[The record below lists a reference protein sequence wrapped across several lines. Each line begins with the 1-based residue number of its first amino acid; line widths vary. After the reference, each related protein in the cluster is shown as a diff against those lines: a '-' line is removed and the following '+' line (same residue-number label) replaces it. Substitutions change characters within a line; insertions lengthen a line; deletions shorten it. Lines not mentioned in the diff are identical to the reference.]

1 MATNFLNS
9 LSSFD
14 PSKTMDFGSDIT
26 PVMAAT
32 DNGNFIR
39 AYIDSENDI
48 NMKKALDDIETGKEK
63 AKLGIMFGDQ
73 IQGILD
79 STSTLSNL
87 TGLVS
92 TVASLGP
99 GLFGGGGGV
108 PDPSG
113 LNAMAGSGV
122 GQASITPGID
132 AWKPTMPA
140 LNPYAGMT

>member
-14 PSKTMDFGSDIT
+14 PSTTMDFGSDIT

-39 AYIDSENDI
+39 AYIDSENDF

-63 AKLGIMFGDQ
+63 AKLGIMFDDQ
-73 IQGILD
+73 IQGIQD
-79 STSTLSNL
+79 STSTLSGL
-87 TGLVS
+87 TDLVS
-92 TVASLGP
+92 LGASLGP
-99 GLFGGGGGV
+99 GLFPGGGGV

-122 GQASITPGID
+122 GQASITPAID

-140 LNPYAGMT
+140 LSPYAGMA